1 MTRTSRLIRVVAP
14 VALIAG
20 SLLAAPTAQAASTL
34 DQDVPDSGLSTTVD
48 ASKTLAQAFTAGLT
62 GALTSIDI
70 ALRKSGSGG
79 DVTVSIY
86 AVNGS
91 GQPTGT
97 AMASTVVPPS
107 AITTTG
113 IWSAGVTFVNVA
125 FTSAPRVVAGTQY
138 AYTIEA
144 PNANSAGTPSSYYV
158 AYLAAAAYAGGNSWF
173 CTPGSCTW
181 SPQGTDLGF
190 RTYVDTGGS
199 PRDLTLWQKAYARA
213 SAAETCESG
222 WHPSWM
228 QWPNDGQGGF
238 VCVKNTYAYHPELP
252 YMD

>member
-1 MTRTSRLIRVVAP
+1 MNSARRLIRLLVP

-34 DQDVPDSGLSTTVD
+34 DQDVPDSGSSTTLRD
-48 ASKTLAQAFTAGLT
+48 NKTLAQTFTAGLT

-70 ALRKSGSGG
+70 ALQESGSGG
-79 DVTVSIY
+79 DETVGIY

-97 AMASTVVPPS
+97 AIASTVVPAS
-107 AITTTG
+107 AIAPTG
-113 IWSAGVTFVNVA
+113 TWSAGAALVNVA
-125 FTSAPRVVAGTQY
+125 FTPAPSVVAGTQY
-138 AYTIEA
+138 AYTIAA
-144 PNANSAGTPSSYYV
+144 PNANYAGSPPNSYV
-158 AYLAAAAYAGGNSWF
+158 AYAAAAAYAGGDGWF
-173 CTPGSCTW
+173 CNPSSCTW
-181 SPQGTDLGF
+181 STLNFDLGF

-238 VCVKNTYAYHPELP
+238 VCVKNTYAYHPDLP
-252 YMD
+252 YVD